1 MNTLEQEC
9 RAQGKGALFAEV
21 KELLSS
27 DRDAPTYA
35 ELGRK
40 LDMGEGALRMIV
52 LRLRYQLLT
61 GRPPFLADTLTQTL
75 RLETEAEI
83 VSPRLLNPGVP
94 RDLETI
100 CTKCLEK
107 YPQRRYTS
115 AQELAEELERF
126 LHDEPI
132 RAMPVGP
139 VGKVACWCRRK
150 PALAAGISI
159 GTVLLLLVAIGSP
172 IAVYRINAPVNRRR
186 PSASAPRRP
195 NTRLSGSFTPRC
207 SNRPVP
213 RCSAAKRASACVRST
228 PSAMPLPS
236 QILPNFAARLSQR
249 WRSQT
254 SGSTEISRM
263 GRSSPCGTWILPSSA
278 LLWVAGAA
286 RLRFDQCRRIGCS

>member
-1 MNTLEQEC
+1 MEQEC

-75 RLETEAEI
+75 RLVTEAEI

-132 RAMPVGP
+132 RARPVGP

-150 PALAAGISI
+150 PALAAGITNSAELRREAFAALALPDLRFDRDLPYGEEFTMRNMDPAFVRI
-159 GTVLLLLVAIGSP
+159 ALGRGRGPVEIRSVQEHRLLLTLAASTNLPVYVAEWSADGRFL
-172 IAVYRINAPVNRRR
+172 AVKRDYPGGGLRSDREIWDV
-186 PSASAPRRP
+186 PSASGA
-195 NTRLSGSFTPRC
+195 TTH
-207 SNRPVP
+207 
-213 RCSAAKRASACVRST
+213 
-228 PSAMPLPS
+228 
-236 QILPNFAARLSQR
+236 AR
-249 WRSQT
+249 
-254 SGSTEISRM
+254 
-263 GRSSPCGTWILPSSA
+263 
-278 LLWVAGAA
+278 
-286 RLRFDQCRRIGCS
+286 